1 MSVIPFLIIIGLI
14 VAAGFL
20 AAFFWAL
27 NDGQFD
33 DNITPAMRVPDVP
46 TSTSEESKK
55 KNDLK

>member
-1 MSVIPFLIIIGLI
+1 MQVIPFLIIIGLI

-33 DNITPAMRVPDVP
+33 DDVTPAMRVPDVP
-46 TSTSEESKK
+46 QSEESNKK
-55 KNDLK
+55 SDLK

>member
-1 MSVIPFLIIIGLI
+1 MQVIPFLIVIGLI

-33 DNITPAMRVPDVP
+33 DDITPAMRVPDVP
-46 TSTSEESKK
+46 QSEESNK

>member
-1 MSVIPFLIIIGLI
+1 MQVIPFLIVIGLI

-33 DNITPAMRVPDVP
+33 DDITPAMRVPDVP
-46 TSTSEESKK
+46 QSEESNKK
-55 KNDLK
+55 SDLK